1 MERILESRKIFI
13 VYMVLIS
20 VLVVAGGIL
29 LVGSILEGEYVE
41 IEKAVVWENEIENN
55 RFYIGKKDNKSE
67 KEIVALLER
76 NEEVENFSE
85 EEFIISDEEID
96 EISENKVESEV
107 KQEIQEDIE
116 ITYSGNM
123 EYLEIG
129 ENELNNNIN
138 ENNIETAKNREK
150 MQTENLIEGENVK
163 SEENINNNSQENINN
178 DSDIQE
184 EIEKTE
190 IADKATDEVEE
201 IEAEYKGYQTVGKI
215 EIPNTGVNTPILSS
229 VTVEGME
236 NAPCLLYQTG
246 ELNKSGNNLIV
257 GHNYRNGTIFSDNEN
272 LEIGDKI
279 YITTLDGKK
288 VGYTIYE
295 KFITTPEDISYI
307 KRDTGNNT
315 EITLSCCTD
324 DDVNR
329 IIILA
334 KAE

>member
-20 VLVVAGGIL
+20 VLVVVGGIL
-29 LVGSILEGEYVE
+29 LVGSILEGEHLK
-41 IEKAVVWENEIENN
+41 IEKAVVEENEIENN
-55 RFYIGKKDNKSE
+55 RVYIGKKDNRSE

-76 NEEVENFSE
+76 DEEVENFFE
-85 EEFIISDEEID
+85 EEFIISDEKID
-96 EISENKVESEV
+96 EISENKVEGEV
-107 KQEIQEDIE
+107 IQEIPENIE
-116 ITYSGNM
+116 LTYSSNM
-123 EYLEIG
+123 EYSEIV
-129 ENELNNNIN
+129 ENELSNNRN
-138 ENNIETAKNREK
+138 ENNIETVKNKEK
-150 MQTENLIEGENVK
+150 MQTEHLINEENVK
-163 SEENINNNSQENINN
+163 SEEDINNNNEENTDN
-178 DSDIQE
+178 DIQE
-184 EIEKTE
+184 EIGKIE
-190 IADKATDEVEE
+190 IADKTTDEVEE
-201 IEAEYKGYQTVGKI
+201 IKTEYKGYQTVGKI

-307 KRDTGNNT
+307 KRYTGNNT